1 MAKRIV
7 LTGGGTGGHLYP
19 LVAVADYIRQSASAS
34 EPVEF
39 LFMGPG
45 GKIEKDI
52 MQSYSIPMKYITCG
66 KLRRYFSPLN
76 FLDFFKIPIGLVQ
89 AAWHLFRYMP
99 DAVYA
104 KGGYASVPV
113 VVMAKIYRIP
123 ILIHESDALPG
134 LANKFLGSLADKIA
148 INFKKAGMFF
158 PPSRTFVS
166 GMPIKKEA
174 VGGDAQKAREFLKMP
189 YMQKPVIMFLGG
201 SQGAAN
207 INQEIVNNI
216 KTLIESY
223 QIIHQTGTKH
233 YETICQLMQEK
244 GIDTKTGDYRPLAY
258 IGNELKDLF
267 ALADIVVS
275 RAGATFIAEI
285 AANSKPSILIPIA
298 GSANGHQRVNAYELA
313 KAGATIVLEEDNFR
327 RGMLLHN
334 LHTIMTDDTLRQ
346 NLGDQIAEFY
356 NPAAASMLAT
366 ELMNLAK
373 VKTGL
378 EQ

>member
-7 LTGGGTGGHLYP
+7 LTGGGSGGHLYP
-19 LVAVADYIRQSASAS
+19 LVAVADYIRQSASPS
-34 EPVEF
+34 ETVEF
-39 LFMGPG
+39 LFMGPS
-45 GKIEKDI
+45 GKIEEEV
-52 MQSYSIPMKYITCG
+52 MQGYSIPMKYVTSG

-76 FLDFFKIPIGLVQ
+76 FLDFFKIPVGVIQ
-89 AAWHLFRYMP
+89 AAWHLFRFMP

-113 VVMAKIYRIP
+113 AIMAKIYRIP

-134 LANKFLGSLADKIA
+134 LANKFMGSLASKIA
-148 INFKKAGMFF
+148 INFEKAHIYF
-158 PPSRTFVS
+158 PPSRTVVT
-166 GMPIKKEA
+166 GMPIKKDA

-189 YMQKPVIMFLGG
+189 YMQKPVILFLGG

-216 KTLIESY
+216 KVLLSSY

-233 YETICQLMQEK
+233 YDAICKLMKEK
-244 GIDTKTGDYRPLAY
+244 GIETRSGDYRPLAY
-258 IGNELKDLF
+258 IGSELKDLF
-267 ALADIVVS
+267 ALADVVVS

-285 AANSKPSILIPIA
+285 AANKKPSILIPLA

-334 LHTIMTDDTLRQ
+334 LHAIMTDDELRKS
-346 NLGDQIAEFY
+346 LSEHIAQFY
-356 NPAAASMLAT
+356 NPAATSILAT
-366 ELMNLAK
+366 ELVTLAQ
-373 VKTGL
+373 G
-378 EQ
+378 